1 MLSRREHLIGSP
13 EHPISDMG
21 LTAYRSYWKDVLL
34 TELTRRHAPNEPINN
49 KSKTNCLD
57 TNCKFTDLQNAT
69 GIHQNDI
76 VSTLQVL
83 HMIRYIKH
91 RHVVY
96 FNPVGDVY

>member
-1 MLSRREHLIGSP
+1 MNRLILKVSC
-13 EHPISDMG
+13 
-21 LTAYRSYWKDVLL
+21 T
-34 TELTRRHAPNEPINN
+34 
-49 KSKTNCLD
+49 
-57 TNCKFTDLQNAT
+57 FTLHKLHIVADLQNQT

-96 FNPVGDVY
+96 FNPVGRCVSE